1 MRHAFLIIAHNNWMQ
16 LDQLIHAL
24 SAENHD
30 IYIHVDKKNV
40 NFREDYFSN
49 IDKSRTHFFQE
60 YKVFWGGDS
69 IVKVELFLF
78 EQAFKQNYDYY
89 HVISGMD
96 FPLKNNREIDE
107 FFEKNN
113 GIEFIQFNDDKA
125 NTDPDISRR
134 TKYYHLFQNYRR
146 RYMKK
151 WKNGLFT
158 FCERVLL
165 VLQMILHIDRT
176 RKLNWVIKYG
186 SQWVSVTNSFVE
198 ELLKQEEKIKKVF
211 SYTSCSDELFI
222 QTVAYNCGFES
233 RIYTPEIGM
242 AQNVRLI
249 DWKRGKNG
257 NPYTFRKC
265 DEQLLLADKNLF
277 ARKFS
282 ETVDSDI
289 IDIVYNTLQ
298 KRKEQSD

>member
-1 MRHAFLIIAHNNWMQ
+1 
-16 LDQLIHAL
+16 
-24 SAENHD
+24 
-30 IYIHVDKKNV
+30 
-40 NFREDYFSN
+40 
-49 IDKSRTHFFQE
+49 
-60 YKVFWGGDS
+60 
-69 IVKVELFLF
+69 
-78 EQAFKQNYDYY
+78 
-89 HVISGMD
+89 MD

-125 NTDPDISRR
+125 NTDPEISRR

-151 WKNGLFT
+151 WKKGLFT